1 MAQDQAV
8 PAPSVRE
15 DIVRALAG
23 IQATPKHLASTLG
36 LPARV
41 VRDELEAMGRE
52 QITAVK
58 THRSGERLYR
68 LRDAVDPR
76 WDTLRGPALTLQD
89 N

>member
-15 DIVRALAG
+15 EIARALAG
-23 IQATPKHLASTLG
+23 IQATPKALAGKLA
-36 LPARV
+36 LPVRV

-52 QITAVK
+52 QITAVT

-76 WDTLRGPALTLQD
+76 WDAFRGPASTTQL